1 MNSFGLKSASALNS
15 NPRTERVL
23 FDFTPVFEYIEH
35 FVNTGADYTGMKLSE
50 YIGLLEDY
58 RDECREV
65 FDLLIDATLGK
76 YTFEQTKETMFE
88 FLYDYTGSNEYEDP
102 ALSDATATLIKLV
115 FDIISGVVDLRCVET
130 ASLVT
135 TYTRLGRAH
144 ALINFTI
151 NTSQQSLF

>member
-15 NPRTERVL
+15 SPRTEAVL

-35 FVNTGADYTGMKLSE
+35 FINTGDDYTGMKLSD
-50 YIGLLEDY
+50 YIRLIEDY
-58 RDECREV
+58 RDECREI

-115 FDIISGVVDLRCVET
+115 FDIVSGVVDLRYVET
-130 ASLVT
+130 ASLVRT
-135 TYTRLGRAH
+135 QTRLGRVH
-144 ALINFTI
+144 ALINFKI

>member
-15 NPRTERVL
+15 SPRTKAVL

-35 FVNTGADYTGMKLSE
+35 FINTGNDYTGMRLSD
-50 YIGLLEDY
+50 YIRLIEDY
-58 RDECREV
+58 RDECREI

-115 FDIISGVVDLRCVET
+115 FDIVSGVVDLRYVEA
-130 ASLVT
+130 ASLVKT
-135 TYTRLGRAH
+135 HSRLGRVH